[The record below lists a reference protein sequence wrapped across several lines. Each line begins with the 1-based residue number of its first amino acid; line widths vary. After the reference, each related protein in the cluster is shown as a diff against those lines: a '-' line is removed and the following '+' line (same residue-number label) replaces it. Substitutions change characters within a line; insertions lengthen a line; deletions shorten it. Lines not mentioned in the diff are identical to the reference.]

1 MRDAFDVQP
10 GVSDRVV
17 EVGEDVVLVCEVPEG
32 ADGVEDAAVRRA
44 WALEQHGDV
53 TMLELVDDLA
63 QGLGT
68 GGVEDLEIREPE
80 DDHTDVPD
88 RDEFGQE
95 PLRRSEEERSVE
107 PVGDDVVVEQ
117 STLVV
122 GVDRPDDEYRLGL
135 FVVPVAGTEVDEEL
149 TTLIAST
156 LKSRLS
162 PRHVPDEIVAAPAI
176 PHTINGK
183 RLEVPVKK
191 LLMGRPLNEAVSTSS
206 IDDPDV
212 LTWFARFAADRFGT
226 D

>member
-1 MRDAFDVQP
+1 MGDLVITAPMPSMPVALWNDPDGARYTDAYFDTWP
-10 GVSDRVV
+10 GVWR
-17 EVGEDVVLVCEVPEG
+17 
-32 ADGVEDAAVRRA
+32 
-44 WALEQHGDV
+44 HGDWV
-53 TMLELVDDLA
+53 TFHSDGGLTIHGRSDSTLNRHGVR
-63 QGLGT
+63 LGT
-68 GGVEDLEIREPE
+68 GDFY
-80 DDHTDVPD
+80 DVLDGMPGIA
-88 RDEFGQE
+88 E
-95 PLRRSEEERSVE
+95 
-107 PVGDDVVVEQ
+107 
-117 STLVV
+117 TLVV
-122 GVDRPDDEYRLGL
+122 GVDRPDDEYWLGL